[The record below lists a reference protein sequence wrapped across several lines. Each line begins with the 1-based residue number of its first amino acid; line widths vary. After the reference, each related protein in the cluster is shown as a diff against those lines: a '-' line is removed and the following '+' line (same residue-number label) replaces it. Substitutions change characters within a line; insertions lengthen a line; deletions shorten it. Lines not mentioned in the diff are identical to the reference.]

1 MFSIPRVKFD
11 VISEPNKKY
20 DWITFV
26 IFFVDDTIYLI
37 KTQGHHLIYLIFRK
51 LDMRL
56 LKHVI
61 YEIIKMKVDMR
72 ILNLLVNRDFLKTVE
87 LICISM

>member
-1 MFSIPRVKFD
+1 MCVMGIGLVSVSKNFPLDFGIVLTVYFLFCFNQKCSFFMSTMFD

-37 KTQGHHLIYLIFRK
+37 KTQGHYLIYLIFRK
-51 LDMRL
+51 L
-56 LKHVI
+56 
-61 YEIIKMKVDMR
+61 
-72 ILNLLVNRDFLKTVE
+72 FLF
-87 LICISM
+87 

>member
-1 MFSIPRVKFD
+1 MSAMFD

-37 KTQGHHLIYLIFRK
+37 KTQGHYLIYLIFRK

-56 LKHVI
+56 LKHVMLTTSHRK
-61 YEIIKMKVDMR
+61 YVTWPYD
-72 ILNLLVNRDFLKTVE
+72 
-87 LICISM
+87 SW